1 MKRIG
6 NYSEVHSNVSR
17 ILDQIELS
25 EEPIV
30 VMSVGIPISGKS
42 IILDGLARSINP
54 GIRPVSVDSINN
66 RLRELHAK
74 ESFEILLNNEIEKE
88 VKASLIK
95 HDIAFVDHTY
105 INALER
111 QVDIRRF
118 RGLGK
123 LLEMGEMTVG
133 AVFMNTD
140 TAVVLERNEQ
150 RSAPMIERQIH
161 EMADQLEANQPAFN
175 DGFDWIATV
184 DGVDVSI
191 AVSEATQSTE

>member
-25 EEPIV
+25 KEPIV